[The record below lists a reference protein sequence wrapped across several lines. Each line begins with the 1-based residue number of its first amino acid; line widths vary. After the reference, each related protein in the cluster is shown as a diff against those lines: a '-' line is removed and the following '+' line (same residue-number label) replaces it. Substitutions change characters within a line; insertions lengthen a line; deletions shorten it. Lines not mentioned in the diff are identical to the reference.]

1 MIETGPD
8 GPVIVE
14 LRQDAHHQESK
25 DMLHPSS
32 PTMSLFPRVI
42 PFTALVVPLFFST
55 LSWCAALPADLV
67 WESNDTDP
75 VYADPAAQRG
85 GTFHDFMASFPLTLR
100 KYGPDSNGGFAG
112 YIRETSLPLLA
123 THPLTGNPM
132 PMLANQ
138 WAFGADHKTLYFK
151 INPKARWSDGQPVTA
166 DDWLFT
172 LKMMR
177 SKEINDPWYNNYYS
191 TQIQDVTKFDD
202 HTLSISSGNEKSRQ
216 DLLQSLPFAPEPSHA
231 ITLSS
236 DWVKEYNWKILPVTG
251 AYRLSEVK
259 KGKSVSFERVKDWWG
274 NDERYFQHR
283 FNPDRIEIKVL
294 RDQNIAWQHFL
305 RGELDTFGLV
315 MPNWWHDKTKTA
327 EFEKGYIDRL
337 WFYTQTPQSPMGLYL
352 NTADP
357 LLKDLNVRLG
367 IQYSLAIDKMIA
379 TLLRGDYQ
387 RLNSYG
393 SGQGAF
399 TNTDIKARPFD
410 PKLAR
415 DYFAKAGFTKTGP
428 DGVLQNDKGQPLS
441 LSITYTTAEHAQR
454 LTLLREEAKKA
465 GLNLELNLMDASAGF
480 KSMLEKKHQS
490 AWMGWSTGRYPAYWE
505 HFHKVNANKPQTNNI
520 MNIDDDAISALVEQY
535 DKAFDF
541 AKKAELSRQIQQRLF
556 ELASFV
562 PAYQVPYTRA
572 GAWRWIKLPKIPAT
586 PQSDLL
592 YWPLDGANS
601 DYSFGGLFWID
612 EKVKEETQA
621 AIKSGQTFPPVTV
634 VDTRY
639 QQP

>member
-1 MIETGPD
+1 
-8 GPVIVE
+8 
-14 LRQDAHHQESK
+14 
-25 DMLHPSS
+25 MLHPSS
-32 PTMSLFPRVI
+32 PTLSLLPRI
-42 PFTALVVPLFFST
+42 LRFTTIAIALIFST

-85 GTFHDFMASFPLTLR
+85 GTFHDFMTSFPLTLR

-112 YIRETSLPLLA
+112 YIREGTLPLLA
-123 THPLTGNPM
+123 THPVTGKPM

-138 WAFGADHKTLYFK
+138 WAFGADNKTLYFR

-202 HTLSISSGNEKSRQ
+202 HTLSITSGTEKSRE
-216 DLLQSLPFAPEPSHA
+216 DLLDSLPFAPEPSHA
-231 ITLSS
+231 ITLTAN
-236 DWVKEYNWKILPVTG
+236 WVKEYNWKVLPVTG
-251 AYRLSEVK
+251 AYRLDEVK
-259 KGKSVSFERVKDWWG
+259 KGKSVTFLRVKDWWG
-274 NDERYFQHR
+274 DGERYFQHR

-315 MPNWWHDKTKTA
+315 MPNWWHDKSKTT

-367 IQYSLAIDKMIA
+367 IQYALAIDKMIG

-387 RLNSYG
+387 RLNTYG

-399 TNTDIKARPFD
+399 TNTEIKARPFD

-428 DGVLQNDKGQPLS
+428 DGVLQNDKGQSLS
-441 LSITYTTAEHAQR
+441 LTITYTTAEHAQR

-505 HFHKVNANKPQTNNI
+505 YFHKVNANKPQTNNI

-541 AKKAELSRQIQQRLF
+541 ARKAELSRQIQQRLF

-572 GAWRWIKLPKIPAT
+572 GAWRWIKLPKTPAT
-586 PQSDLL
+586 PLSDVL

-601 DYSFGGLFWID
+601 GYSYGGLFWID
-612 EKVKEETQA
+612 DKVKQETLA
-621 AIKSGQTFPPVTV
+621 AIKSGQGFPPVTQ

>member
-1 MIETGPD
+1 
-8 GPVIVE
+8 
-14 LRQDAHHQESK
+14 
-25 DMLHPSS
+25 
-32 PTMSLFPRVI
+32 MSLFPRAI

-216 DLLQSLPFAPEPSHA
+216 DLLQSLPFSPEPSHA
-231 ITLSS
+231 ITLSG

-556 ELASFV
+556 DLASFV

-612 EKVKEETQA
+612 EKVKQETQA

>member
-1 MIETGPD
+1 MRVT
-8 GPVIVE
+8 
-14 LRQDAHHQESK
+14 A
-25 DMLHPSS
+25 MLLPFCWS
-32 PTMSLFPRVI
+32 PFGWSAT
-42 PFTALVVPLFFST
+42 
-55 LSWCAALPADLV
+55 LPADLK

-75 VYADPAAQRG
+75 VYADPEAKRG
-85 GTFHDFMASFPLTLR
+85 GTFRDFMSSFPLTLR
-100 KYGPDSNGGFAG
+100 KYGPDSNGGFAA
-112 YIRETSLPLLA
+112 YVRETNLPLLS
-123 THPLTGNPM
+123 THPVTRNPI

-138 WAFGADHKTLYFK
+138 WAFGADNKTLYFR

-166 DDWLFT
+166 DDWVFT

-191 TQIQDVTKFDD
+191 TQISEVTKFDD
-202 HTLSISSGNEKSRQ
+202 HTLAITSGTEKSRE
-216 DLLQSLPFAPEPSHA
+216 DLLEALPFTPEPSHA
-231 ITLSS
+231 IKLTAN
-236 DWVKEYNWKILPVTG
+236 WVKEYNWKVLPVTG
-251 AYRLSEVK
+251 PYQIGELK
-259 KGKSVSFERVKDWWG
+259 KGKSVTFDRVKDWWG

-305 RGELDTFGLV
+305 RGELDTFPLV
-315 MPNWWHDKTKTA
+315 MPNWWHDKSKTA
-327 EFEKGYIDRL
+327 EFEKGYIERL
-337 WFYTQTPQSPMGLYL
+337 WFYNQTPQPPMGLYL

-357 LLKDLNVRLG
+357 LLSNLDVRLG
-367 IQYSLAIDKMIA
+367 IQHALALDKMIA

-387 RLNSYG
+387 RLNTYG
-393 SGQGAF
+393 SGQGDF
-399 TNTDIKARPFD
+399 TNTDLKARPFD
-410 PKLAR
+410 PALAR
-415 DYFAKAGFTKTGP
+415 EFFAKAGFTKTGP
-428 DGVLQNDKGQPLS
+428 DGILRNDKGQPLS

-490 AWMGWSTGRYPAYWE
+490 AWMAWSGGRYPAYWE

-520 MNIDDDAISALVEQY
+520 MNIDDDRISALVEQY

-541 AKKAELSRQIQQRLF
+541 SKKADLSRQIQQRLY

-572 GAWRWIKLPKIPAT
+572 GAWRWIRLPKVPAT

-592 YWPLDGANS
+592 YWPLDGSNS
-601 DYSFGGLFWID
+601 GYSFGGLLWID
-612 EKVKEETQA
+612 EAAKAQTRA
-621 AIKSGQTFPPVTV
+621 AIKGGQTFPPVTIT
-634 VDTRY
+634 DTTY
-639 QQP
+639 QQK